1 MKAVVDAYKTANR
14 KYVPVVGADNN
25 GFMGQEIDLKD
36 AGLVGI
42 NVTNP
47 PAVGGA
53 GLSVALDVLEGKKH
67 PHVIHLTPDGLRQHD
82 ARRHGVV
89 EGHITTRRSIQPTR
103 CTAPSSRTRT
113 TPSQQEKACKGPGET

>member
-1 MKAVVDAYKTANR
+1 
-14 KYVPVVGADNN
+14 VPVVGADNN

-53 GLSVALDVLEGKKH
+53 GLAVALDVLEGKDQ
-67 PHVIHLTPDGLRQHD
+67 PHLIHLTPEVYDSSTTEGQTWLKTLYDPKGDPNNAVYSPVKPYTHYT
-82 ARRHGVV
+82 V
-89 EGHITTRRSIQPTR
+89 E
-103 CTAPSSRTRT
+103 
-113 TPSQQEKACKGPGET
+113 QEKACKGPGE